1 MSIRKTSEIARRL
14 AERDDVEPP
23 EGLLEK
29 IKAEIP
35 TALRAVP
42 ALPEEKRAPVAPPR
56 RRAWL
61 MAASV
66 AAAVCGG
73 LLALQVLQVRPV
85 SEMVAAKDE
94 QSESAAAPQG
104 PPAVPPPP
112 AASQLAEPEGE
123 ADGVVAPQAPS
134 LEKDVSRDQEETRQ
148 LRALGYAAA
157 PAQPVEVPATAPVPM
172 APMPPPP
179 PPPPAAKPAPRLYAE
194 SAPQEVES
202 GVEGGVEGGVAGGV
216 VGGVPGGVVGGVVG
230 GTPGAAD
237 EPPLRIGKEWQKP
250 GSAKRITVLGESPLL
265 DRRVNAGGNE
275 SGQSQAGRI
284 DKLEQKAEPSTG
296 GTAEPNDQPYGDVFF
311 RSAGVNPF
319 VDSEDDHLSTFGLDV
334 DTGSY
339 TVARRYLREGHLPP
353 PAAVRLEEFVNYF
366 SYGDQ
371 PPVRGDF
378 ALRAEGAPTPFAAGE
393 QMRVVRFNIRGREVS
408 AANRKPAVL
417 TFVVDVS
424 GSMDM
429 ENRLGL
435 VKQALTLLLGQ
446 LRGADRVGLVIYG
459 DTGKVLLEPTSDH
472 AAISRAIKELAPG
485 GSTNAEEGLALAYD
499 VAGRA
504 YRPGAINRIILCTDG
519 VANVGR
525 TGPDSILERI
535 GRAARQGIEL
545 TSLGFGMGNYN
556 DVLLEQLAD
565 KGDGRYAYIDD
576 LDEARRVLV
585 EELTGTLQTIARDA
599 KVQVDW
605 NPAVVSRWRLLGYE
619 NRDIADDKFRDD
631 TVDAGEIG
639 AGHSVTALYEV
650 KLKPGATGR
659 IGTLHLRFRSADTR
673 EIRETTRE
681 LRVADLAPSWE
692 RAPASLRL
700 ASLVAEL
707 AEVLRG
713 SYWAK
718 GVDLRDLLDRS
729 RRLASELAD
738 SQRGSDVADFVRM
751 VADAS
756 RLARDGKAGE
766 RE

>member
-35 TALRAVP
+35 STLRAVP
-42 ALPEEKRAPVAPPR
+42 ALPEEKRAPAAPPR

-73 LLALQVLQVRPV
+73 LLALQVMQVSPLNK
-85 SEMVAAKDE
+85 AADE
-94 QSESAAAPQG
+94 QSESAASPQG
-104 PPAVPPPP
+104 AADDLATPAVPPPP
-112 AASQLAEPEGE
+112 SASQLAGPEGE
-123 ADGVVAPQAPS
+123 ADGAVATQEPS
-134 LEKDVSRDQEETRQ
+134 LKKDVSRDQEETRQ
-148 LRALGYAAA
+148 LRALGYAAE
-157 PAQPVEVPATAPVPM
+157 PAQPVEVPATAP
-172 APMPPPP
+172 APAAP
-179 PPPPAAKPAPRLYAE
+179 PPPPAAKPAPGRYAE

-202 GVEGGVEGGVAGGV
+202 GVEGGVVGGVAGGV
-216 VGGVPGGVVGGVVG
+216 AGGVPGGVVGG
-230 GTPGAAD
+230 TPGPVD

-250 GSAKRITVLGESPLL
+250 GSAQRITVLRESPLL
-265 DRRVNAGGNE
+265 DRRVNVGGNE
-275 SGQSQAGRI
+275 SGQPQAVRI

-339 TVARRYLREGHLPP
+339 TVARRYLRDGHLPP
-353 PAAVRLEEFVNYF
+353 PEAVRLEEFVNYF

-371 PPVRGDF
+371 PPARGEF
-378 ALRAEGAPTPFAAGE
+378 ALRAEGAPAPFATGE

-435 VKQALTLLLGQ
+435 VKKALSLLLGQ

-472 AAISRAIKELAPG
+472 AAIARAIDSLAPG

-535 GRAARQGIEL
+535 GREARRGIEL

-556 DVLLEQLAD
+556 DALLEQLAD

-576 LDEARRVLV
+576 FDEARRVFV

-650 KLKPGATGR
+650 KLKPGAAGR

-718 GVDLRDLLDRS
+718 GVDLRDLLTRS

-738 SQRGSDVADFVRM
+738 SPRGSDVADFVRM
-751 VADAS
+751 VADVS
-756 RLARDGKAGE
+756 RLAREGKAGE